1 MGCTANSTPFDI
13 GFAYTRAMLVTQL
26 GIAHRCISNCTQPKT
41 FLVSLHL
48 ITSPSSGQD
57 YRLLDFIQSSI

>member
-1 MGCTANSTPFDI
+1 MGCTANSTPSDI

-26 GIAHRCISNCTQPKT
+26 GIAHSPKT
-41 FLVSLHL
+41 FLVSPHL